1 MLNRSTTPTATR
13 SRCAIASNYC
23 LIVTNNFPP
32 TVGGAGEVYAALA
45 AAAGGRIRIL
55 CARRSYLTGAEVAGW
70 RDHDA
75 AVPYPID
82 RITHVRPPLRR
93 HRRRLASLV
102 VEELP
107 IRVGLLARVAWLRWR
122 HGCRVVCIA
131 DDETVGWLIR
141 PARWLL
147 RCRVM
152 LYSHGDDL
160 AERPAEERLRAR
172 RGRQFGWADGIVAV
186 SEVAARELGRVFG
199 VPRERVT
206 VIRNGIDLAM
216 FGRRAAD
223 DGLRRPLGLLGS
235 RVITTIARLVP
246 RKGIDRVIEAMPA
259 MLGVVPELEYLVVGE
274 GPQEAE
280 LRALAARLGVAE
292 RVHFAGGVQHV
303 DVPRYL
309 ALAELMVMP
318 NRRMPD
324 GEDDGLSLIFLEA
337 NACGLP
343 VIAGRAGGAPE
354 AVADGDNGLL
364 VDGADVQAIGAAIT
378 RVLGD
383 GELAARL
390 ARNGLRRAGGAGWE
404 RATAE
409 FLTLCERLAG

>member
-13 SRCAIASNYC
+13 TRCETSCNDC

-55 CARRSYLTGAEVAGW
+55 CARRSYVTGDEIAGW
-70 RDHDA
+70 REHDA
-75 AVPYPID
+75 AASYPID
-82 RITHVRPPLRR
+82 RIAHVRVPLRR
-93 HRRRLASLV
+93 RRGRLASLV
-102 VEELP
+102 LDDLP
-107 IRVGLLARVAWLRWR
+107 IRLGLLARVAWARWR

-141 PARWLL
+141 PAQGLL

-160 AERPAEERLRAR
+160 AERPGQERLRAR
-172 RGRQFGWADGIVAV
+172 RRRQFGWADAIVAV
-186 SEVAARELGRVFG
+186 SEAAARELGRVFG
-199 VPRERVT
+199 VARERVT
-206 VIRNGIDLAM
+206 VIRNGIDLAL
-216 FGRRAAD
+216 FRPQAAD
-223 DGLRRPLGLLGS
+223 DGLRRTLGLEGG

-259 MLGVVPELEYLVVGE
+259 MLGAVPDLHYLVVGE
-274 GPQEAE
+274 GPQEAA
-280 LRALAARLGVAE
+280 LRELAARLGVAE
-292 RVHFAGGVQHV
+292 RVHFAGGVPHA

-354 AVADGDNGLL
+354 AVDDGDNGLL
-364 VDGADVQAIGAAIT
+364 VDGDDVAAIGAAII

-383 GELAARL
+383 RELAARL
-390 ARNGLRRAGGAGWE
+390 ARNGLRRSGEAGWGGATE
-404 RATAE
+404 A
-409 FLTLCERLAG
+409 FLALCERLAG